1 MILTRVRTVAPLLLT
16 GLLVVAWSG
25 ELAAQERRSIVASA
39 GLAPYDLSGTG
50 TTGIYGLSAA
60 FPLQSVLVA
69 ETGVRY
75 LHYGSQFGRSTSY
88 LMPEV
93 GLQVQAALRAS
104 VHPYLGVGA
113 GPALVRD
120 GDTGNIV
127 ATLHAALGARIPLGD
142 GWLLRPEAR
151 LRSVDPWAGSD
162 LELTAG
168 VGHVFS
174 GS

>member
-1 MILTRVRTVAPLLLT
+1 MNLTRVRTVVPLVLCGLLT
-16 GLLVVAWSG
+16 VTWSARM
-25 ELAAQERRSIVASA
+25 AAQERPSIVASA

-88 LMPEV
+88 LMPEA
-93 GLQVQAALRAS
+93 GLQVEPVLQGPVR
-104 VHPYLGVGA
+104 PYLGVGA
-113 GPALVRD
+113 GPALVLD
-120 GDTGNIV
+120 GGTGNIL
-127 ATLHAALGARIPLGD
+127 ATLYAALGARIPFGD

-151 LRSVDPWAGSD
+151 LRSVDPWHGSD

-168 VGHVFS
+168 LGHVF
-174 GS
+174 